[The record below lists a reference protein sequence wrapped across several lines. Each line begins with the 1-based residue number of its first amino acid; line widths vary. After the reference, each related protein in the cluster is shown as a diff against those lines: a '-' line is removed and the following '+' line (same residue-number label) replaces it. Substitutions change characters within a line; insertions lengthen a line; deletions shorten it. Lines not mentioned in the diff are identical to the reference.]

1 MTLSELLAG
10 AETLSL
16 SDLQQASVKLRS
28 LYERRRKAWHDRL
41 IEQADCDHAGSWVG
55 TDSVHGEHYRRCT
68 RCGVE
73 RTWLSDD

>member
-1 MTLSELLAG
+1 MTLAELLAG

-16 SDLQQASVKLRS
+16 SDLQQAAVKLRS
-28 LYERRRKAWHDRL
+28 LYERRLRAWHDRK
-41 IEQADCDHAGSWVG
+41 IEHNDCEHVWVG
-55 TDSVHGEHYRRCT
+55 TDSVHGEHHRRCM